1 MRLDSDIALALIVI
15 ATNVWVLCLA
25 IQQLINIRRVKKLEQ
40 KVERW
45 MESEIDKA
53 KAQQKK
59 DEAVMEKKSH

>member
-1 MRLDSDIALALIVI
+1 MRLDLDSGLVWGISI
-15 ATNVWVLCLA
+15 TVWVLGIYL
-25 IQQLINIRRVKKLEQ
+25 QQFSNMRRVKKLEQ

-59 DEAVMEKKSH
+59 DKSL

>member
-1 MRLDSDIALALIVI
+1 MRLDLDSGLVWGIGI
-15 ATNVWVLCLA
+15 TVWVLG
-25 IQQLINIRRVKKLEQ
+25 IYFQQFSNMRRIKKLEQ

-59 DEAVMEKKSH
+59 DESL

>member
-25 IQQLINIRRVKKLEQ
+25 IQQLINMRRVKKLEQ

>member
-1 MRLDSDIALALIVI
+1 MRLDEDIALILIVM

-25 IQQLINIRRVKKLEQ
+25 IQQLINMRRVKKLEQ

-59 DEAVMEKKSH
+59 DESL

>member
-1 MRLDSDIALALIVI
+1 MRLDEDIALILIVM
-15 ATNVWVLCLA
+15 ATNVWVLCLG
-25 IQQLINIRRVKKLEQ
+25 IQQLINMRRVKKLEQ

-59 DEAVMEKKSH
+59 DESL

>member
-1 MRLDSDIALALIVI
+1 MRLDSDIALALMVM
-15 ATNVWVLCLA
+15 ATNVWVLCIG
-25 IQQLINIRRVKKLEQ
+25 IQQLINMRRVKKLEQ

-59 DEAVMEKKSH
+59 DESL

>member
-1 MRLDSDIALALIVI
+1 MRLDDEDIALVLIVM

-25 IQQLINIRRVKKLEQ
+25 IQQLINMRRVKKLEQ

-59 DEAVMEKKSH
+59 DESL

>member
-1 MRLDSDIALALIVI
+1 MRLDLDGGL
-15 ATNVWVLCLA
+15 VWVLGIYL
-25 IQQLINIRRVKKLEQ
+25 QQFSNMRRIKKLDQ

-59 DEAVMEKKSH
+59 DESL

>member
-1 MRLDSDIALALIVI
+1 MRLDEDIALVLIVM

-25 IQQLINIRRVKKLEQ
+25 IQQLINMRRVKKLEQ

-59 DEAVMEKKSH
+59 DESL

>member
-1 MRLDSDIALALIVI
+1 MRLDSDIALVLIVM

-25 IQQLINIRRVKKLEQ
+25 IQQLINMRRVKKLEQ

-59 DEAVMEKKSH
+59 DESL

>member
-1 MRLDSDIALALIVI
+1 MRLDEDIALILIVM

-25 IQQLINIRRVKKLEQ
+25 IQQLINMRRVKKLEQ

-59 DEAVMEKKSH
+59 DEFL

>member
-25 IQQLINIRRVKKLEQ
+25 IQQLINMRRVKKLEQ

-59 DEAVMEKKSH
+59 DESL